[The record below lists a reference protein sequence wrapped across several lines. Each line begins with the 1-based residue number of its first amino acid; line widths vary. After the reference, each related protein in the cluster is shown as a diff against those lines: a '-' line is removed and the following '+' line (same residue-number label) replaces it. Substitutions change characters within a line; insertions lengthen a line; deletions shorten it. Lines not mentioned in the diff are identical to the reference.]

1 MSSSFGLDGHDLVF
15 ARVMGE
21 ARDSAWK
28 NFDPP
33 PRNETLAK
41 EYIETAIAKA
51 ARAGVREPKVLVRAA
66 TIALSVA
73 IKLDPDNLDGV
84 G

>member
-1 MSSSFGLDGHDLVF
+1 MSLSRSLDGYDPEF
-15 ARVMGE
+15 AKMMCE

-41 EYIETAIAKA
+41 ERMETAITKA
-51 ARAGVREPKVLVRAA
+51 VRAGVREPKVLVRAA
-66 TIALSVA
+66 TAALSVA
-73 IKLDPDNLDGV
+73 IKLDPDNLDGEV
-84 G
+84 